1 MAPFFTGGNTSDI
14 ANGSSP
20 SIRAIWRPTA
30 NGDEAGLSRIA
41 QAYARSFDTLHGG
54 RNIHPMRA

>member
-1 MAPFFTGGNTSDI
+1 MAPFFMAGNTSDI

-20 SIRAIWRPTA
+20 SIRTIWRPTA

-41 QAYARSFDTLHGG
+41 QAYALPFDTLHSG
-54 RNIHPMRA
+54 